1 MDLRAATASSHERVD
16 AAFSEFSLND
26 HAGYSAFLAA
36 HHYVLPGCERAL
48 AAFGAVDMLAD
59 WAQRVRT
66 PALLL
71 DMAEVGVKA
80 ADSMPSLVQPSAAEA
95 FGMLYVL
102 EGSRLGGAV
111 LAKRLTTN
119 PDARCRNATRYL
131 MHGDGMRFWPS
142 FVAALEASDTVH
154 DNMDAVTA
162 GAIAT
167 FALFE
172 TAAAYQRDGS
182 A

>member
-1 MDLRAATASSHERVD
+1 MDLRAATASSHGRVD
-16 AAFSEFSLND
+16 AAYSEFSLTD

-48 AAFGAVDMLAD
+48 ATLAAKDLLAD

-71 DMAEVGVKA
+71 DMADVGVVA
-80 ADSMPSLVQPSAAEA
+80 VDSMPSLIQPSPAEA
-95 FGMLYVL
+95 FGMMYVL

-111 LAKRLTTN
+111 LARRLTTN
-119 PDARCRNATRYL
+119 PDPRCRNATRYL
-131 MHGDGMRFWPS
+131 LHGDGMRFWPS
-142 FVAALEASDTVH
+142 FVAALEASDTVQ

-172 TAAAYQRDGS
+172 TAAAYQRD
-182 A
+182 AAR